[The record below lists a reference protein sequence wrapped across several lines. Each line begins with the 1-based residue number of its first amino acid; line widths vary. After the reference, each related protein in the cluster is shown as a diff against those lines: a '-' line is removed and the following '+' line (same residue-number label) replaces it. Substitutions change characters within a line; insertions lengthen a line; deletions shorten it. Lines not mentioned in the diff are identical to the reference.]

1 MSQDPMTQWPQKPEA
16 VTFDDALAAIRGVV
30 DVLPDETVPL
40 VDALGRI
47 LAQEVRAA
55 CDYPAFDMSA
65 MDGYAFRSSETM
77 DATPPVPLSFAIAG
91 SAFAG
96 DQEECHAG
104 PGEVLA
110 ISTGAPMP
118 SGYDAVVPRERCEIV
133 EVAGYPMVSIADPV
147 ASLSNVRRRGEDAR
161 RDERVADANEQVT
174 PAMIGAFAC
183 YGIAELRVRRRP
195 AVSILTTGNELSSRP
210 EDIRGMVQDGNGPM
224 LIASCRSAGLSVES
238 ARKVGDEVDAINA
251 AFDAIIAGDSPD
263 IILTT
268 GGVSV
273 GTRDLIPEV
282 LASRGASVEF
292 HGVRMRPGKPVLF
305 ARLAGGQ
312 LVFGLPGNP
321 VAALLGFRFFV
332 MEAVRAMLG
341 LEKEQGVPV
350 VDAREAARPGAT
362 VFSKALA
369 SYSAD
374 GTLVVEKLPGQQSH
388 LMRPLIRANAWLLT
402 PPSSKPP
409 GSTILY
415 PLFPRI

>member
-1 MSQDPMTQWPQKPEA
+1 MTQCHQKPEA
-16 VTFDDALAAIRGVV
+16 ITFEDALAVIRRSV
-30 DVLPDETVPL
+30 DALPNETVPL

-47 LAQEVRAA
+47 LARAVCA
-55 CDYPAFDMSA
+55 SCDYPAFDMSA
-65 MDGYAFRSSETM
+65 MDGYAFRSAETEG
-77 DATPPVPLSFAIAG
+77 AASSVPMNFGIAG

-104 PGEVLA
+104 PDHVVA
-110 ISTGAPMP
+110 IATGAPLP
-118 SGYDAVVPRERCEIV
+118 AGFDAVVPRERCEFV
-133 EVAGYPMVSIADPV
+133 DVAGCPM
-147 ASLSNVRRRGEDAR
+147 LSVTSPLKAFANVRRRGEDAQR
-161 RDERVADANEQVT
+161 NERVADANEPVT

-183 YGIAELRVRRRP
+183 YGISELTVRRRP
-195 AVSILTTGNELSSRP
+195 AVSILTTGNELSGGAA
-210 EDIRGMVQDGNGPM
+210 ETRGGVQDGNGPM

-238 ARKVGDEVDAINA
+238 ARTVRDDIDAINA
-251 AFDAIIAGDSPD
+251 AFDAIIEGDSPD

-273 GTRDLIPEV
+273 GTRDLVPKV
-282 LASRGASVEF
+282 LASRGASVGF

-321 VAALLGFRFFV
+321 VAALLGFRFLV
-332 MEAVRAMLG
+332 MEAVRTMMGLG
-341 LEKEQGVPV
+341 REQGVPTV
-350 VDAREAARPGAT
+350 NDHEAARPGAT

-388 LMRPLIRANAWLLT
+388 LMRPLIRANAWLIT
-402 PPSSKPP
+402 PPPSKPP
-409 GSTILY
+409 GSPVLY
-415 PLFPRI
+415 PLCPRI